1 MKSQVLAY
9 FLIFFLVSI
18 LAWNFLNASVATS
31 EYFNVNT
38 DNSIPVADASYHTM
52 MQVLTHERCLNC
64 HPSDNVPK
72 QGDDSNPHYFGMSR
86 GADDKGFE
94 ATKCATCHQKENNAY
109 SGVPGAPHW
118 ALAPNKMAWEGL
130 SAAEI
135 AKAMLDKSK
144 NGNRS
149 HEDLIHHLTE
159 DELVLWAFHPGVN
172 NEGKPRTK
180 PPISEEAYKAA
191 VKEWFANGAIIPE
204 K

>member
-1 MKSQVLAY
+1 MKGKLLAY
-9 FLIFFLVSI
+9 VLIFFSVALS
-18 LAWNFLNASVATS
+18 AWNILNASGATS
-31 EYFNVNT
+31 EYFDVDADHAIYNA
-38 DNSIPVADASYHTM
+38 DNPYHTM

-86 GADDKGFE
+86 GADNNGFE
-94 ATKCATCHQKENNAY
+94 ATNCATCHQKENNAY

-118 ALAPNKMAWEGL
+118 ALAPKSMAWEGL
-130 SAAEI
+130 SATEI

-149 HEDLIHHLTE
+149 HEDLLHHLTA
-159 DELVLWAFHPGVN
+159 DELVLWAFRPGVDS
-172 NEGKPRTK
+172 EGQPRTK
-180 PPISEEAYKAA
+180 PPISEDSYKTA
-191 VKEWFANGAIIPE
+191 VKEWFANGAVIPE